1 MSEQNIDKD
10 TVLYKKIIRSQ
21 TGTQTE
27 ICDVINFLY
36 KDSILCKVFNNK
48 LHWYIKSTNNTFILT
63 HEAEIR
69 KLVFSKLI
77 HMYHQTAECL
87 YNNAFCDGHLIK
99 YHYID
104 IANKLVHVSKD
115 LHKHS
120 VRNAIMREL
129 SYVMFYNDK

>member
-1 MSEQNIDKD
+1 MSEENIDKD
-10 TVLYKKIIRSQ
+10 TEIYKKIIKSQ

-27 ICDVINFLY
+27 ICEVIKLLY
-36 KDSILCKVFNNK
+36 NDRILCKAPNK
-48 LHWYIKSTNNTFILT
+48 QFKWYVKNKNNTLTLT

-69 KLVFSKLI
+69 RVIFSKLV

-87 YNNAFCDGHLIK
+87 YKNAFCDGHLIK

-104 IANKLVHVSKD
+104 IANRLVQISKD

-120 VRNAIMREL
+120 VKNAIMREL
-129 SYVMFYNDK
+129 CYVMYYNDP